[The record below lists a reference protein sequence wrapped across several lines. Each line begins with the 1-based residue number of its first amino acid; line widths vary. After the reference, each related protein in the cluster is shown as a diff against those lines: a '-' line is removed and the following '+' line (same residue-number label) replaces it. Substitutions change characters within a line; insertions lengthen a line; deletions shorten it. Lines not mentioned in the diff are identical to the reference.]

1 MAGPSQLDS
10 HHRKVLIMLH
20 VVTLLLFLHYT
31 HSVVGVPSFTK
42 SVYDVIIDEDKI
54 PNRIS
59 VIRLQ
64 VDKMEYAGRI
74 HYSLDK
80 DGIEQKAIRIDSK
93 TGELE
98 LIAPLP
104 PKSMALTVKAT
115 IEEGSNHFEAK
126 AVIRIHVACFVGSN
140 AWDAVRALMNSKL
153 LGSKSNCHFE
163 FRTLKIRSDGSFGT
177 SAGAAHAIHLIYRI
191 RLRHFGCV
199 VRANLMCTVSEG
211 VQLANVTM
219 GNIGPGM

>member
-1 MAGPSQLDS
+1 
-10 HHRKVLIMLH
+10 
-20 VVTLLLFLHYT
+20 
-31 HSVVGVPSFTK
+31 
-42 SVYDVIIDEDKI
+42 
-54 PNRIS
+54 
-59 VIRLQ
+59 
-64 VDKMEYAGRI
+64 MEYAGRI

-153 LGSKSNCHFE
+153 LGSKS
-163 FRTLKIRSDGSFGT
+163 
-177 SAGAAHAIHLIYRI
+177 
-191 RLRHFGCV
+191 
-199 VRANLMCTVSEG
+199 VS
-211 VQLANVTM
+211 
-219 GNIGPGM
+219 